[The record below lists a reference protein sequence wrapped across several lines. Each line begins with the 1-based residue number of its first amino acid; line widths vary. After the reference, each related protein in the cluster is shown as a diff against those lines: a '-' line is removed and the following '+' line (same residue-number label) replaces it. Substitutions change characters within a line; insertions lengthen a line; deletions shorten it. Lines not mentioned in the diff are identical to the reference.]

1 VAGKTGTAQAYGKQA
16 TSVFASFAPC
26 NNPKYV
32 VVMMIP
38 NSGYGADVS
47 GPAVKDIWDDLYGL
61 QGNKAALAGGRLP
74 KLPHINASGEIV
86 PSTTSVT
93 SPAPLQSPSSLAA
106 FAALPASTSSKA
118 RRRKR

>member
-1 VAGKTGTAQAYGKQA
+1 
-16 TSVFASFAPC
+16 VFASFAPC

-47 GPAVKDIWDDLYGL
+47 GPAVKNIWDDLYGL

-93 SPAPLQSPSSLAA
+93 SPAPVGSPASLAA
-106 FAALPASTSSKA
+106 FAALPVTTSSKA
-118 RRRKR
+118 GRRKR